1 MNYKVLGS
9 FGKNN
14 GVFIVAMPPTTPLN
28 DSNYSA
34 YSLVKLCQNSALQ
47 CQNSVLYYAKLVK
60 QHRSATMLGSIF
72 GLAFFIVIIGAL
84 LMVFWVALVTVLVGV
99 GAVGYIET
107 HETIY
112 LAPLFTGILISL
124 MAR

>member
-1 MNYKVLGS
+1 M
-9 FGKNN
+9 
-14 GVFIVAMPPTTPLN
+14 I
-28 DSNYSA
+28 
-34 YSLVKLCQNSALQ
+34 
-47 CQNSVLYYAKLVK
+47 
-60 QHRSATMLGSIF
+60 GSIF